1 MSTPAAIEAAP
12 TSAGPITLFARAV
25 GGLLILLG
33 VLGLVPGI
41 TADYDQL
48 GFYRTGAELFGL
60 FATSVVSASVLI
72 LLGST
77 ALAFSGSV
85 RQAHKTVCWIGLTFL
100 VVAVAGAGLMVN
112 SPSDLKPVNAAAN
125 WLHLVLGVVVLAG
138 AGASR
143 AKHLADNDVF

>member
-25 GGLLILLG
+25 GGLLIALG

-60 FATSVVSASVLI
+60 FATSVVSSSLLI
-72 LLGST
+72 LFGAT

-85 RQAHKTVCWIGLTFL
+85 RQSHKTVCWIGLTL
-100 VVAVAGAGLMVN
+100 LTLAVAGAGLLVN
-112 SPSDLKPVNAAAN
+112 SPSELKPVNAGSN
-125 WLHLVLGVVVLAG
+125 WLHLVLGLALLAG

-143 AKHLADNDVF
+143 AKHVSDDDVF